1 MLLVGIYS
9 SAISMSKD
17 SSIRRLIRIS
27 ILKESN
33 IVDILGI
40 PEMERKLAQKVS
52 KIAKNHADEM
62 SYNIGVRLL
71 NDDDDD
77 INQYLDDLISEIK
90 AKKPENNDSEETNLK
105 NFNSKM
111 E

>member
-17 SSIRRLIRIS
+17 SSVRRLIRTS

-52 KIAKNHADEM
+52 KMAKNHADGM
-62 SYNIGVRLL
+62 SYNMGVRLL
-71 NDDDDD
+71 NDDDD
-77 INQYLDDLISEIK
+77 INQYLDDVINEIK
-90 AKKPENNDSEETNLK
+90 AKKAENNDSEETNLK